1 MIPIS
6 DTQDDFYA
14 TQNPVKEEQQ
24 DLKPV
29 YNSKKNSISLKRN

>member
-14 TQNPVKEEQQ
+14 PPVKEEQP

>member
-14 TQNPVKEEQQ
+14 TQNPAKDEHQ